1 MALVEEGKVKI
12 ESLNPKGLGVGK
24 TSIAKI
30 QLPYTLP
37 GEVAEFERHEY
48 RRKSNSILKNIIQKS
63 SERIK
68 AECEY
73 FEQCGGCLLQH
84 LDKNTYDNF
93 KMNVVKEALISSNID
108 TQINPLLIIPKSR
121 RRRANLEFVKKED
134 KSLFGFHKFHF
145 NHIVDIDHCYSMLPE
160 MSWLLKPLKNLL
172 NEVLEIRQKANLYIT
187 YASNGI
193 DILIRL
199 HNEAKFTN
207 EQAKLCE
214 DFSKKYSLIRFI
226 LRYRKQNIYSYEK
239 EVPYILFDNIPVEID
254 SDSFLQATPDS
265 DKILSDL
272 VLKYLE
278 LNDKD
283 IVADLF
289 CGRGT
294 YSLPVSKSNI
304 VHGFE
309 SDKHAIMALE
319 KASIQA
325 DRKIILIQRD
335 LYSAPLYPH
344 ELKKFHKII
353 INPPRAGASAQTTE
367 LANSEIEKI
376 CYISCNPETFARD
389 TKILIKQGYKLLEV
403 TPVDQFFWNPHVEV
417 VGIFQR
423 Y

>member
-12 ESLNPKGLGVGK
+12 ESLNSKGLGVGNTP
-24 TSIAKI
+24 TSKI

-63 SERIK
+63 PNRIK

-93 KMNVVKEALISSNID
+93 KMNVLKEAFSLNNIE
-108 TQINPLLIIPKSR
+108 TKINPLLIIPKAR

-160 MSWLLKPLKNLL
+160 MSLLLKPVKNLL
-172 NEVLEIRQKANLYIT
+172 NEILEVRQKASLYIT

-199 HNEAKFTN
+199 HNEAKFTA
-207 EQAKLCE
+207 EQTKLCE
-214 DFSKKYSLIRFI
+214 DFAKQYGLIRFV
-226 LRYRKQNIYSYEK
+226 LRYRKQNIYHHEI
-239 EVPYILFDNIPVEID
+239 EIPYILFDNIPVEID
-254 SDSFLQATPDS
+254 SDCFLQATPDS

-272 VLKYLE
+272 VLKYLQ
-278 LNDKD
+278 LNNKD
-283 IVADLF
+283 IIADLF

-294 YSLPVSKSNI
+294 YSLPTSKYCH

-309 SDKHAIMALE
+309 SDKNAIIALE
-319 KASIQA
+319 KASTQA
-325 DRKIILIQRD
+325 SRNIILIQRD

-344 ELKKFHKII
+344 ELKKFNKLI
-353 INPPRAGASAQTTE
+353 INPPRAGALAQITE

-376 CYISCNPETFARD
+376 CYISCNPETFAKD
-389 TKILIKQGYKLLEV
+389 AKILIKQGYKLLEV
-403 TPVDQFFWNPHVEV
+403 TPVDQFFWNPHVEM